1 VCYFLVFGSCS
12 WFFFYFVDKAIVF
25 FSFASMLADAETLK
39 QQMSNQVS
47 DLMGLVGKAQAETS
61 DIASKLK
68 VKAHSDVKNKWKL
81 AGAQFKDDKVKKTIA
96 KLQAQ
101 AAIDANERDELK
113 KKLIDERF
121 LNSEMRNEMID
132 MNETIDEMK
141 DTIDESKDTIEEMK
155 ETISQFQKEKKKHLL
170 SIQQL
175 TDTSE
180 NRRIFAVLLTLRLGV
195 EQRRLYF
202 ALESMTLHRNQLQ
215 DELDQTKE
223 QLVNAHRA
231 IVLHVK
237 SNEEL
242 QAQINPLKQW
252 CKKSHSHRKKLEE
265 LIVRFEIEMSAA
277 RDAIWR

>member
-1 VCYFLVFGSCS
+1 
-12 WFFFYFVDKAIVF
+12 
-25 FSFASMLADAETLK
+25 
-39 QQMSNQVS
+39 
-47 DLMGLVGKAQAETS
+47 
-61 DIASKLK
+61 
-68 VKAHSDVKNKWKL
+68 
-81 AGAQFKDDKVKKTIA
+81 
-96 KLQAQ
+96 
-101 AAIDANERDELK
+101 
-113 KKLIDERF
+113 
-121 LNSEMRNEMID
+121 MRNEMID
-132 MNETIDEMK
+132 TNATIDE
-141 DTIDESKDTIEEMK
+141 TKDTIEEMK

-223 QLVNAHRA
+223 QLANAHRA

-237 SNEEL
+237 SNEVL

>member
-1 VCYFLVFGSCS
+1 
-12 WFFFYFVDKAIVF
+12 
-25 FSFASMLADAETLK
+25 MLADAETLK
-39 QQMSNQVS
+39 QQMSNQVN

-81 AGAQFKDDKVKKTIA
+81 AGAQFKDEKVKKTIA

-101 AAIDANERDELK
+101 AEIDSNERDELK
-113 KKLIDERF
+113 KKLIDERY
-121 LNSEMRNEMID
+121 LNSEMRNEMIGL
-132 MNETIDEMK
+132 NETIDEM
-141 DTIDESKDTIEEMK
+141 KDTIEEMK
-155 ETISQFQKEKKKHLL
+155 ETISHFQKEKKTHLL

-223 QLVNAHRA
+223 QLANAHRA
-231 IVLHVK
+231 IILHVK

>member
-1 VCYFLVFGSCS
+1 
-12 WFFFYFVDKAIVF
+12 
-25 FSFASMLADAETLK
+25 MLADAETLK

-175 TDTSE
+175 TLQITQ
-180 NRRIFAVLLTLRLGV
+180 FLT
-195 EQRRLYF
+195 Q
-202 ALESMTLHRNQLQ
+202 
-215 DELDQTKE
+215 
-223 QLVNAHRA
+223 
-231 IVLHVK
+231 
-237 SNEEL
+237 
-242 QAQINPLKQW
+242 
-252 CKKSHSHRKKLEE
+252 
-265 LIVRFEIEMSAA
+265 
-277 RDAIWR
+277 